1 MQQVSYPIN
10 FVMICDIKV
19 DNGSPSAVEDREISG
34 IDLAFRSPIK
44 PWPELLVDLKSC
56 DYEIAVWI
64 FFSR

>member
-1 MQQVSYPIN
+1 
-10 FVMICDIKV
+10 MICGIKV

-34 IDLAFRSPIK
+34 SDLAFGSRTK
-44 PWPELLVDLKSC
+44 PCPELLVDLKSC